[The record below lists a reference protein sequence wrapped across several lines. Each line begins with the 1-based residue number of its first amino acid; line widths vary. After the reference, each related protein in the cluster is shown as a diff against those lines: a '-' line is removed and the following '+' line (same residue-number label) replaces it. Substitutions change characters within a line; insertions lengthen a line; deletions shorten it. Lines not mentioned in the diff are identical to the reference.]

1 VSLVISVDCNYSIGL
16 EEMSLVINFHKLS
29 IEEIQN
35 KNSNVLLNAIFQQQI
50 GLYCSP

>member
-1 VSLVISVDCNYSIGL
+1 MSLVISVDCNYSIGL

-35 KNSNVLLNAIFQQQI
+35 KNSHVLLNAIFQQQI